1 MSTDYLISRVST
13 IWIRYFVLKRGFS
26 NRTLVIEFKMLKC
39 FIYMLSPRM
48 ILSLQIAHTLEFIQY
63 RV

>member
-1 MSTDYLISRVST
+1 
-13 IWIRYFVLKRGFS
+13 
-26 NRTLVIEFKMLKC
+26 
-39 FIYMLSPRM
+39 MLSPRM